1 MGKINTNYIFSKMKN
16 IMDKVQVVKNK
27 KQKNLQTLKVRS
39 KKMTQ
44 KNSKLNL
51 KTRDFEIWTLHACL
65 GPLAFPWK
73 THVTIFGHPAGGS
86 IV

>member
-1 MGKINTNYIFSKMKN
+1 MKN

-51 KTRDFEIWTLHACL
+51 KTRDFEI
-65 GPLAFPWK
+65 
-73 THVTIFGHPAGGS
+73 
-86 IV
+86 